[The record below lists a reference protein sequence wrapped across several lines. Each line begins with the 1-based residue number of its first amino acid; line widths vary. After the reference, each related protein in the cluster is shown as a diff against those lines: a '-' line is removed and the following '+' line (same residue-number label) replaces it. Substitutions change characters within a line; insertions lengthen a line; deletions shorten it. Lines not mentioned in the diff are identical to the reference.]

1 MCNRRKKRKK
11 ERNNK
16 ETFEG
21 ICLLLFVPF
30 DSISR
35 VAMKSRRTNKGV
47 LSVGLAVVAAADGGV
62 CSVCTLL
69 DPLGKQPFIIKWL

>member
-47 LSVGLAVVAAADGGV
+47 LSVGLAVVAAAAGGGLQ
-62 CSVCTLL
+62 CLHAAGPSREAA
-69 DPLGKQPFIIKWL
+69 IYN